1 MFTIERQGSHLDHM
15 LRASQA
21 HLVQLSSMAD
31 MKANMLLTMSSV
43 VMTLSM
49 PQLIKNT
56 HLWPLMIL
64 VGACLTTICL
74 ATYAVMPKLPPNNLS
89 VPDVKNPTFN
99 PLFFGDF
106 TRLTQEQFEGTM
118 EEIMNDHSRTYG
130 AQVRELYLLKSFLA
144 KKKYRFLRL
153 GYLSFISGL
162 ILSFIG
168 FSSAFSGE
176 PGRQYRHARFFA
188 LK

>member
-1 MFTIERQGSHLDHM
+1 MFKIEKPGSHLDHM
-15 LRASQA
+15 LRAAQI

-43 VMTLSM
+43 VMTLAM

-64 VGACLTTICL
+64 VGACLLTICF
-74 ATYAVMPKLPPNNLS
+74 ATYAVMPKLPPS
-89 VPDVKNPTFN
+89 TQAVPDVKSMTFN

-118 EEIMNDHSRTYG
+118 EEIMSDHSRTYG
-130 AQVRELYLLKSFLA
+130 AQVRELYLLGTFLS

-153 GYLSFISGL
+153 GYLSFITGL
-162 ILSFIG
+162 FASFIG
-168 FSSAFSGE
+168 FLINIFW
-176 PGRQYRHARFFA
+176 
-188 LK
+188 

>member
-1 MFTIERQGSHLDHM
+1 MFTIQKQGSHLDHM
-15 LRASQA
+15 LRAAQI

-64 VGACLTTICL
+64 VGACLVTICF
-74 ATYAVMPKLPPNNLS
+74 ATYAVMPKLPPS
-89 VPDVKNPTFN
+89 SQVAPDVESMTFN

-106 TRLTQEQFEGTM
+106 TRLTQEQFESTM
-118 EEIMNDHSRTYG
+118 EGIMNDHSRTYG
-130 AQVRELYLLKSFLA
+130 AQVRELYLLGTFLA

-162 ILSFIG
+162 FAAFIG
-168 FSSAFSGE
+168 FLIS
-176 PGRQYRHARFFA
+176 
-188 LK
+188 LV

>member
-1 MFTIERQGSHLDHM
+1 MDENVSVEKGVESFLIKKNGTYADQM

-31 MKANMLLTMSSV
+31 TKANMLLTMSSV

-49 PQLIKNT
+49 PRLLDNT
-56 HLWPLMIL
+56 HFWPLLIL

-74 ATYAVMPKLPPNNLS
+74 ATYAVMPKLPPRTETA
-89 VPDVKNPTFN
+89 PDVKSKLFN

-106 TRLTQEQFEGTM
+106 TRISQEQFESTL
-118 EEIMNDHSRTYG
+118 EEILNDHSRVYG
-130 AQVRELYLLKSFLA
+130 AQVRELYLLGTFLA

-153 GYLSFISGL
+153 AYLSFISGL
-162 ILSFIG
+162 IASFIG
-168 FSSAFSGE
+168 FLITGL
-176 PGRQYRHARFFA
+176 R
-188 LK
+188 